1 MALVRKALPSDKD
14 SLIPLLEGYRSFYKQ
29 EANPEKSAAFLTER
43 LAARD
48 SIIFVAEDE
57 GKLLGFMQLYPSFS
71 TVSLERV
78 WILNDLFVAATARS
92 QGIGQSLLRAAQDF
106 CREQGAKGL
115 ALETGVENPAQKLY
129 ESLGWEKDTH
139 CFHYFWKASAK

>member
-1 MALVRKALPSDKD
+1 MAVVRKAQPSDKD
-14 SLIPLLEGYRSFYKQ
+14 SLIPLLEGYRKFYKQ
-29 EANPEKSAAFLTER
+29 VADPDKSAAFLAKR
-43 LAARD
+43 LASGD
-48 SIIFVAEDE
+48 SVIFVAEE
-57 GKLLGFMQLYPSFS
+57 GGKLLGFMQLYPSFS

-78 WILNDLFVAATARS
+78 WILNDLFVVASARS
-92 QGIGQSLLRAAQDF
+92 QGIGQSLLREAQEF

-129 ESLGWEKDTH
+129 ESLGWQKDTH